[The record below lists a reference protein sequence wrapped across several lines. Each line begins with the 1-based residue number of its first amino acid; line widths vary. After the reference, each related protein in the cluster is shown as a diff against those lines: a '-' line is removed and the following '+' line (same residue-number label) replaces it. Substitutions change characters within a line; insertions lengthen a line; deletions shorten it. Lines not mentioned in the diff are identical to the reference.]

1 MENLKDRSTAELLAE
16 WERLDQLDM
25 DMKTETPP
33 ETINEAVNAL
43 LATMQ
48 SPSIGDQ
55 TTITIQMHGTD
66 EDRDD
71 LDRRIKAAI
80 KRDKYSF
87 LDGVV
92 GRGKGRAKSQGCAQ
106 HFKR

>member
-1 MENLKDRSTAELLAE
+1 
-16 WERLDQLDM
+16 
-25 DMKTETPP
+25 MKTETPP
-33 ETINEAVNAL
+33 ETINEAVKAL

-55 TTITIQMHGTD
+55 TTITIQMHGTN
-66 EDRDD
+66 EYRED

-80 KRDKYSF
+80 KRDKFRF

-92 GRGKGRAKSQGCAQ
+92 GRGKGRAKSQGYAQ
-106 HFKR
+106 DFKR

>member
-1 MENLKDRSTAELLAE
+1 MG
-16 WERLDQLDM
+16 
-25 DMKTETPP
+25 TETTT
-33 ETINEAVNAL
+33 ETINEAVKAL

-48 SPSIGDQ
+48 SQSLDDSK
-55 TTITIQMHGTD
+55 TITIQMHGTD

-92 GRGKGRAKSQGCAQ
+92 GRGKGRAKSQGYAQ
-106 HFKR
+106 DFKR